1 MCSRYSNENASCD
14 KTETQIFHI
23 IYENLC
29 CVENLYYVKN
39 LLKLWEWAYYVSAT
53 HTNVVETMH
62 LYVVATKDYMTF
74 WSERFW
80 MSCNLSSLL
89 IIVNMSLKLPYRR
102 FNKITRLEWVNNVFT
117 KLIITTHFLKKIFKA
132 YNIVFIFLIFLKTD

>member
-1 MCSRYSNENASCD
+1 M
-14 KTETQIFHI
+14 
-23 IYENLC
+23 LC
-29 CVENLYYVKN
+29 LYYVKN

-102 FNKITRLEWVNNVFT
+102 FNKISRLEWVNNVFT
-117 KLIITTHFLKKIFKA
+117 KLIITTHFLKKILKA
-132 YNIVFIFLIFLKTD
+132 YNIVFIFLIIIYMSFKKNRLTRFRLFNPFTTYTYIKYS